1 MKKTQNIV
9 TSDFS
14 ILRESTLAII
24 DQLEEEILI
33 TVSKENLEIQKNLKL
48 LQEKIHG
55 LQFFINENKPNDFRI
70 NLKK

>member
-1 MKKTQNIV
+1 M
-9 TSDFS
+9 
-14 ILRESTLAII
+14 AII

>member
-48 LQEKIHG
+48 LQEKIHS